1 MTTLL
6 KILYVIG
13 MIALIPFV
21 LIVLQHTLQ
30 TALVLFCGIA
40 LWVATSK
47 MAYLEYKEEWG

>member
-1 MTTLL
+1 MHLNPVITLVGEGEE
-6 KILYVIG
+6 KSRTSGGSI
-13 MIALIPFV
+13 
-21 LIVLQHTLQ
+21 LQ